1 MRRHCA
7 CLAPPALHCPR
18 LSTARGAGGSGEPEE
33 QATDSNGTA
42 APAGT
47 TTLTLPVPRWA
58 PVPRRRLYARLDEG
72 VQGPLTLLAAPA
84 GYGKTLLLSS
94 WAAASRPPGPVAWV
108 TVDPDDQA
116 GGFWRAVLDALGR
129 AGVATPGGPLAGV
142 DARPG
147 GGHGFVR
154 ALAGWLAELPGPVVL
169 VLDDL
174 HEATGG
180 PVAAQLSHLLRHP
193 PPQLR
198 LVVATRAD
206 PPLPLQRLRVA
217 GQLGEIREADLA
229 FTLAEAR
236 ALVGD
241 QGVELS
247 EGELETLWRRTEG
260 WAAGL
265 RLAALSLQDHP
276 APGRFVD
283 ELAGDDRTIAGYLIE
298 EVLAAQPPEL
308 RSFLLRT
315 CLPDRLCGDLADAL
329 TGRGDGAQVLGRLER
344 EHVFTSA
351 CGLDRTWY
359 RYHPLFAE
367 LLRAELRHERPE
379 EPPALYRR
387 SAAWHA
393 ANGLPVEAVRH
404 ALAGGDVDQAA
415 ELVAAAW
422 LPLLAGGRA
431 ASLRELLARLPPR
444 RVRTSPELAAVA
456 AIGHLALGE
465 LEEADAWLGS
475 TAAARPRS
483 PRFAAGA
490 GTAVEVARL
499 LRARLVGDADEAVPA
514 ARRLLGP
521 APQAAPPGL
530 DHPDGLRALA
540 TGLVGSALLWSGQLD
555 AAAAHLEQ
563 ARADAGRSGLDYIE
577 LDATA
582 QLALLESFRGD
593 LGRADRL
600 GRQAGEQG
608 RRGDWPDGVP
618 LACAELAVAVAA
630 YHRDELA
637 AATVALERA
646 TEAAGGDRLVLLVA
660 ATLAA
665 WLAAGRPA
673 ADHAEALGRLDG
685 AVRAA
690 RGRPPWLLEAARAT
704 RARLLAAA
712 GDDRAA
718 LAELGGDGR
727 PRPPVEAVTLARL
740 ELAGGDPAAAVMTVA
755 PFLDGPAGRPAVP
768 GASLAIEAALV
779 DAAAN
784 QELGDQAAAAGSL
797 RRALDLAAPKGYR
810 RAFVEAGLPV
820 RMLLV
825 DHLHRDPA
833 HRDLAGALV
842 ERLRDSAVASPR
854 PARPAPG
861 AAVLMEPLSER
872 ERVVLRYL
880 PSTLSA
886 AEIAGELYVSLN
898 TVKTHI
904 KNIYRKL
911 DTNRRWDAVRRA
923 RQLKLF

>member
-1 MRRHCA
+1 
-7 CLAPPALHCPR
+7 
-18 LSTARGAGGSGEPEE
+18 
-33 QATDSNGTA
+33 
-42 APAGT
+42 
-47 TTLTLPVPRWA
+47 LPVPRWA

-72 VQGPLTLLAAPA
+72 VKGPLTLLAAPA

-108 TVDPDDQA
+108 TVDRDDQA
-116 GGFWRAVLDALGR
+116 GGFWRAVLDALSR
-129 AGVATPGGPLAGV
+129 AGVAPPRGPMAGV
-142 DARPG
+142 DDRPG

-154 ALAGWLAELPGPVVL
+154 AFAGWLAELPGPVVL

-180 PVAAQLSHLLRHP
+180 AVAAELSHLLRHP

-217 GQLGEIREADLA
+217 GQLGELREADLA
-229 FTLAEAR
+229 FTLAETR
-236 ALVGD
+236 ALVRD

-247 EGELETLWRRTEG
+247 EGELEALWRRTEG
-260 WAAGL
+260 WVAGL
-265 RLAALSLQDHP
+265 RLAALTLKDHP

-308 RSFLLRT
+308 RAFLLRT

-329 TGRGDGAQVLGRLER
+329 TGRGDGAQVLARLER

-367 LLRAELRHERPE
+367 LLRAELRHERPG
-379 EPPALYRR
+379 EPPVLYRR

-404 ALAGGDVDQAA
+404 ALAGGDLDQAA

-422 LPLLAGGRA
+422 LPLLAAGRA
-431 ASLRELLARLPPR
+431 ASLRELLAQLPPQ
-444 RVRTSPELAAVA
+444 RVRTTPELAAVA
-456 AIGHLALGE
+456 ALAHLALGE

-475 TAAARPRS
+475 TAAAGPPFPRS
-483 PRFAAGA
+483 AAGPGGVPGSPEA
-490 GTAVEVARL
+490 RRPGPGTALEVARL
-499 LRARLVGDADEAVPA
+499 LRARLAGDAADAVTA
-514 ARRLLGP
+514 AKGLLGP
-521 APQAAPPGL
+521 APSAAPPGL
-530 DHPDGLRALA
+530 GRPDELRTLALGLA
-540 TGLVGSALLWSGQLD
+540 GSALLWSGQLD

-563 ARADAGRSGLDYIE
+563 TRGDAGRAGLE
-577 LDATA
+577 FVGLDATA
-582 QLALLESFRGD
+582 HLALLESFRGH
-593 LGRADRL
+593 LVRADRL
-600 GRQAGEQG
+600 GRQAGEQA
-608 RRGDWPDGVP
+608 RRGGWPDGGP

-646 TEAAGGDRLVLLVA
+646 TEAAGGDRMVLLAA

-665 WLAAGRPA
+665 WLAAGRPS
-673 ADHAEALGRLDG
+673 ADHAEALARLDG

-690 RGRPPWLLEAARAT
+690 RKGPPWLLEAARAA
-704 RARLLAAA
+704 RAKLMVAA
-712 GDDRAA
+712 GDGRAA
-718 LAELGGDGR
+718 LAELGGGDR

-740 ELAGGDPAAAVMTVA
+740 ELAGGDPAAAVATVA
-755 PFLDGPAGRPAVP
+755 PILDGPDGQPAVP
-768 GASLAIEAALV
+768 GASLAIEASLV
-779 DAAAN
+779 DAAAH
-784 QELGDQAAAAGSL
+784 QELGDRPAAARSL

-842 ERLRDSAVASPR
+842 ERLRDDAVPSPP
-854 PARPAPG
+854 PAGPRPG
-861 AAVLMEPLSER
+861 AAVLVEPLSER

-923 RQLKLF
+923 RQLKLL